1 MWKDSLDRPLTPREY
16 ETLELLCTG
25 KNDDEISVAM
35 GIGKESV
42 KKNLVNIYKKLRVK
56 SRHEAIV
63 KVYKLKNADIIR
75 GTK

>member
-1 MWKDSLDRPLTPREY
+1 MLILDKPLTPREA

-25 KNDDEISVAM
+25 KNDTDISLAM
-35 GIGKESV
+35 SISKESV